1 MKVLLKENVKSLGN
15 IGEVV
20 NVSPGFARNFLVPRK
35 LAIVAGSSGAKGE
48 IAHQK
53 IMAKK
58 IDAAKKAA
66 QEIQKKL
73 NGVNITYIRKVG
85 ANSKLFGSITTIE
98 ISDELAKLGF
108 QIDRKQI
115 SLDRP
120 IKQLGTY
127 EAKAKVFTEVDAKFT
142 VKVEIDPIQ
151 AEELKKQQ
159 KDAADRKVKEA
170 KAAAEAEKKAK
181 KEAAEGTG
189 KSEEV
194 TEE

>member
-35 LAIVAGSSGAKGE
+35 LAIIAGSAGAKGE
-48 IAHQK
+48 LAHQK

-58 IDAAKKAA
+58 IEAAKKAA
-66 QEIQKKL
+66 QEVAKKL
-73 NGVNITYIRKVG
+73 NGLNIVFIRKVG
-85 ANSKLFGSITTIE
+85 ANSKLFGSITTLE
-98 ISDELAKLGF
+98 ISDELIKLGH

-120 IKQLGTY
+120 IKQLGQY
-127 EAKAKVFTEVDAKFT
+127 EAKVKVFTEVEAKFN
-142 VKVEIDPIQ
+142 VKVEIDPVQ

-159 KDAADRKVKEA
+159 KEAAERKKKEA
-170 KAAAEAEKKAK
+170 KAAQEAEKKAK
-181 KEAAEGTG
+181 KEAAENAG

>member
-1 MKVLLKENVKSLGN
+1 MKVMLKENVKALGN

-35 LAIVAGSSGAKGE
+35 LAIFADSTSAKSAQ
-48 IAHQK
+48 AHQK
-53 IMAKK
+53 ILSKK
-58 IDAAKKAA
+58 IEVAKLAA
-66 QEIQKKL
+66 QEVQKKIAS
-73 NGVNITYIRKVG
+73 VNMVFIRKVG
-85 ANSKLFGSITTIE
+85 ANSKLFGSITTLE

-120 IKQLGTY
+120 IKQLGQY
-127 EAKAKVFTEVDAKFT
+127 EAKVKVFTEVDAKFNI
-142 VKVEIDPIQ
+142 KVEIDPIQ

-159 KDAADRKVKEA
+159 KDAAERKKKEA
-170 KAAAEAEKKAK
+170 KLAQEAEKKAK
-181 KEAAEGTG
+181 KNEGDD

>member
-35 LAIVAGSSGAKGE
+35 LAIVAGSAGAKGE
-48 IAHQK
+48 LAHQK

-58 IDAAKKAA
+58 IEVAKTAAKDVA
-66 QEIQKKL
+66 KKI
-73 NGVNITYIRKVG
+73 NDINVVFIRKVG
-85 ANSKLFGSITTIE
+85 ANSKLFGSITTLE
-98 ISDELAKLGF
+98 ISDEINKLGF
-108 QIDRKQI
+108 QIDRRQI
-115 SLDRP
+115 TLDRP
-120 IKQLGTY
+120 IKQLGNY
-127 EAKAKVFTEVDAKFT
+127 EAKVKVFTEVEARFS

-159 KDAADRKVKEA
+159 KDAAERKKKEA
-170 KAAAEAEKKAK
+170 KAAEEAEKKAK
-181 KEAAEGTG
+181 KEAAEGVN

>member
-35 LAIVAGSSGAKGE
+35 LAVIATSAGAKGE

-58 IDAAKKAA
+58 IEAAKKAA
-66 QEIQKKL
+66 QEVAKKINGL
-73 NGVNITYIRKVG
+73 NVVFIRKVG
-85 ANSKLFGSITTIE
+85 ANSKLFGSITTLE
-98 ISDELAKLGF
+98 ISDELVKLGH

-115 SLDRP
+115 TLDRP
-120 IKQLGTY
+120 IKQLGQY
-127 EAKAKVFTEVDAKFT
+127 EAKVKVFTDVEAKFT
-142 VKVEIDPIQ
+142 IKVEIDPVQ

-159 KDAADRKVKEA
+159 KEAAERKKKEA
-170 KAAAEAEKKAK
+170 KAAQEAEKKAK
-181 KEAAEGTG
+181 KEAAENAG

>member
-35 LAIVAGSSGAKGE
+35 LAIVAGSVGAKGE

-53 IMAKK
+53 ILAKK
-58 IDAAKKAA
+58 IDVAKKAA
-66 QEIQKKL
+66 QEVQKKL
-73 NGVNITYIRKVG
+73 NGVNIVYIRKVG

-98 ISDELAKLGF
+98 ISEELLKLGF

-120 IKQLGTY
+120 IKQLGAY
-127 EAKAKVFTEVDAKFT
+127 EAKAKVFTEVDARFT
-142 VKVEIDPIQ
+142 IKVEIDPMQ

-159 KDAADRKVKEA
+159 KDAAERKVKEA
-170 KAAAEAEKKAK
+170 KAAAEADKKAK
-181 KEAAEGTG
+181 KDAAEGLD

>member
-35 LAIVAGSSGAKGE
+35 LAIVAGSAGAKGE
-48 IAHQK
+48 VAHQK

-58 IDAAKKAA
+58 IEIAKKAA

-73 NGVNITYIRKVG
+73 NGLNIVFIRKVG

-98 ISDELAKLGF
+98 ISDELAKVGF
-108 QIDRKQI
+108 QVDRKQI

-120 IKQLGTY
+120 IKQLGNY
-127 EAKAKVFTEVDAKFT
+127 EAKAKIFTEVDAKFS

-159 KDAADRKVKEA
+159 KEAADRKVKEA
-170 KAAAEAEKKAK
+170 KAAAEAEKRAK
-181 KEAAEGTG
+181 KDEAEGKN

>member
-35 LAIVAGSSGAKGE
+35 LAIVAGSAGAKGE
-48 IAHQK
+48 LAHQK

-58 IDAAKKAA
+58 IEASKKEA
-66 QEIQKKL
+66 QEVQKKI
-73 NGVNITYIRKVG
+73 NGINIVFIRKVG
-85 ANSKLFGSITTIE
+85 ANSKLFGSVTTIE

-120 IKQLGTY
+120 IKQLGNY
-127 EAKAKVFTEVDAKFT
+127 EAKVKVFTEVDARFS

-159 KDAADRKVKEA
+159 KDAAERKKKEA
-170 KAAAEAEKKAK
+170 KAAQEAEKK
-181 KEAAEGTG
+181 EAAAKT
-189 KSEEV
+189 EEV